1 MFNLK
6 SIKTQ
11 LIIYLAVVAVALAVK
26 ESDFSFLGALA
37 IAVFTAVFIE
47 AFILYLKTKAFKVTE
62 SSIITGMIIG
72 YVLSS
77 DEIWWKFVLAALL
90 AISSKYIIVFK
101 KKHIFNPA
109 AFGVFLS
116 ILILGVST
124 QWKGTY
130 MWYLLVPFGFY
141 AARKIKKTE
150 IIIGYAIVS
159 LALFG
164 IQAVSHNILQNKE
177 ELLEEWLK
185 VYKFELNEAHLYY
198 STRED
203 ILPRLKEYFAGKK
216 EPNKY
221 ALTLHTGAN
230 LITSYVN
237 TQTIYCYLPV
247 EDFKRASLDLRQVL
261 DLKELKTGGNFYLI
275 NPYYKSATF
284 FNTQVIK
291 GYNVVSNLQLYLD
304 LYHFLQRGRD
314 HAEYLLKT
322 LKEEGKSIA

>member
-1 MFNLK
+1 MKILLGDKAN
-6 SIKTQ
+6 T
-11 LIIYLAVVAVALAVK
+11 IIRAMLSQPDRKWVVRDFEK
-26 ESDFSFLGALA
+26 ELGVGRVRAA
-37 IAVFTAVFIE
+37 T
-47 AFILYLKTKAFKVTE
+47 
-62 SSIITGMIIG
+62 
-72 YVLSS
+72 VLS
-77 DEIWWKFVLAALL
+77 ELRAKGFVA
-90 AISSKYIIVFK
+90 
-101 KKHIFNPA
+101 
-109 AFGVFLS
+109 GVRSGRLS
-116 ILILGVST
+116 YS
-124 QWKGTY
+124 
-130 MWYLLVPFGFY
+130 
-141 AARKIKKTE
+141 
-150 IIIGYAIVS
+150 
-159 LALFG
+159 
-164 IQAVSHNILQNKE
+164 ILQNKE
-177 ELLEEWLK
+177 ELLDEWLK

-198 STRED
+198 SIRED

-247 EDFKRASLDLRQVL
+247 ADFKRASLDLRQVL

-304 LYHFLQRGRD
+304 LYHFPQRGRD

-322 LKEEGKSIA
+322 LKEEGKPIA